1 MNKYQ
6 EIVKAAAKVFKA
18 KGYHAATVQDI
29 ASEVGMLKG
38 SLYYH
43 IQSKEQ
49 LLTEVIICAVNVLNE
64 GLSKVVD
71 SDLPAE
77 EKLKKA
83 ILFHLQAY
91 LGSEEL
97 PVYYKERTNLP
108 PGPRE
113 KLNAA
118 IKEYEDM
125 WMKILQEGAG
135 TAFREDL
142 PVRIMLQSIFG
153 MCNWAHSWYRQD
165 GPLSPAEMGELYCK
179 ISPYGIKKRG

>member
-6 EIVKAAAKVFKA
+6 EIVKAAAKVFKE
-18 KGYHAATVQDI
+18 KGYHAATVKDI

-64 GLSKVVD
+64 GLAKVLA
-71 SDLPAE
+71 SDLTAE

-91 LGSEEL
+91 LGNEEL
-97 PVYYKERTNLP
+97 PVYYNEITKLP

-125 WMKILQEGAG
+125 WMKILQAGAG

-142 PVRIMLQSIFG
+142 PARIMLQSIFG
-153 MCNWAHSWYRQD
+153 MCNWANRWYRHD
-165 GPLSPAEMGELYCK
+165 RALSPSDLGEIFCK
-179 ISPYGIKKRG
+179 ISLDGIKKRD

>member
-64 GLSKVVD
+64 GLSKVVE

-91 LGSEEL
+91 LGNEEL
-97 PVYYKERTNLP
+97 PVYYNEITKLP
-108 PGPRE
+108 PAPRE

-125 WMKILQEGAG
+125 WMKILREGAG
-135 TAFREDL
+135 IAFREDL
-142 PVRIMLQSIFG
+142 PARIMLQSIFG
-153 MCNWAHSWYRQD
+153 MCNWANRWYRQE
-165 GPLSPAEMGELYCK
+165 GSLSPAEMGEIFSK
-179 ISPYGIKKRG
+179 IFLDGIKIRN

>member
-135 TAFREDL
+135 TSFRADL
-142 PVRIMLQSIFG
+142 PARIMLQSLFG
-153 MCNWAHSWYRQD
+153 MYNWAHRWYRHD
-165 GPLSPAEMGELYCK
+165 GPLSTLEMGEIFCK
-179 ISPYGIKKRG
+179 LSLDGVRKRD

>member
-6 EIVKAAAKVFKA
+6 EIVKAAAKVFKE

-29 ASEVGMLKG
+29 AREVGMLKG

-64 GLSKVVD
+64 GLSKVLA
-71 SDLPAE
+71 SDLTAE

-91 LGSEEL
+91 LGNEEL
-97 PVYYKERTNLP
+97 PVYYNEITKLP
-108 PGPRE
+108 PGPQE

-125 WMKILQEGAG
+125 WMKVLQAGAG
-135 TAFREDL
+135 TAFRDDL
-142 PVRIMLQSIFG
+142 PARIMLQSIFG
-153 MCNWAHSWYRQD
+153 MCNWAHRWYRQD
-165 GPLSPAEMGELYCK
+165 GSLSPSEIGEIFCK
-179 ISPYGIKKRG
+179 MALDGIKKRD

>member
-64 GLSKVVD
+64 GLSKVVA
-71 SDLPAE
+71 SDLSAE

-91 LGSEEL
+91 LGNEEL
-97 PVYYKERTNLP
+97 PVYYNEIIKLP

-142 PVRIMLQSIFG
+142 PARIMLQSIFG
-153 MCNWAHSWYRQD
+153 MCNWAHRWYRHD
-165 GPLSPAEMGELYCK
+165 GPLSPSEMGEIFCK
-179 ISPYGIKKRG
+179 ISLDGIKKGV